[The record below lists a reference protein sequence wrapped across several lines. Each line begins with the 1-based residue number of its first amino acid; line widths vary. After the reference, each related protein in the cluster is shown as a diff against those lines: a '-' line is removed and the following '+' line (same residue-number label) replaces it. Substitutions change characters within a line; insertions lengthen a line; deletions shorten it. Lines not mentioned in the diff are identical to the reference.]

1 MSATAAPP
9 DIPPG
14 LPARDGRH
22 FALAFAAASLAAI
35 GAMALLPAPSA
46 PRPARFVEAPPS
58 PADRAAATLERASA
72 ARPMDAEALRRL
84 ADQLR
89 TTHRP
94 LQLAI
99 ALERLHALTGEPAPL
114 REAMELRTDLG
125 DQAAARAALDRLSA
139 IGATTEAEA
148 LRLAA
153 LRIEGGD
160 AAGAVSGLM
169 QALARRPTPELALRT
184 VQAAVRLP
192 EPGIALRALG
202 ATLFQAAPDLLE
214 ALRRVLM
221 GDSRPD
227 LALLLLE
234 GLPLPAQADP
244 ATAFALAQAEA
255 RAGWGGAALARLLAL
270 RATDGLPAGAGA
282 LLVDLA
288 LREGRLDEAFE
299 VAALLPAEA
308 WPAALPAR
316 LAEAA
321 RLAQRPELPRRIDP
335 QRLAS
340 RPEMAAQ
347 VALARGDRAVARRLA
362 ELAVGRPP
370 NSMEGARGLALVL
383 RDAGQD
389 QAAWDRLRRELQGA
403 RPDPGALRL
412 FAELSM
418 APARSGPGLA
428 LLERHR
434 ADGMVAGE
442 AWLRLALAEERG
454 EEAARFLADGGPAGG
469 STLGAGALVEAL
481 SLAARRRDAA
491 LADASAAA
499 LRSRRD
505 WPDGWTPEEARVTA
519 ALARPLGT
527 GSLGLALDMLD
538 WASEQEARNRIVLL
552 LAAVPEIGAVAAQLP
567 QLAQHPALRRL
578 RREAEAGQA
587 AAEGTTARLALL
599 AVLSPRDA
607 VPLLARRAEAEP
619 ARFGPAQVLAVYRA
633 DGPAQGEASLR
644 ALLPRLPRQQ
654 QESTLFLLLGSAPAE
669 ARPQLARVAD
679 EVLGAGWRPRFEAVL
694 ARQGRRAELVAAL
707 RARAAMPGEDRRE
720 IARRLAELGE
730 TDMGE

>member
-214 ALRRVLM
+214 ALRRVLI

-335 QRLAS
+335 QRLAP

-347 VALARGDRAVARRLA
+347 VALARGDRAAARRLA
-362 ELAVGRPP
+362 ELALGRPP
-370 NSMEGARGLALVL
+370 NSTDGARGLALVL

-418 APARSGPGLA
+418 APARGGPGLA

-434 ADGMVAGE
+434 ADGMAAGE

-454 EEAARFLADGGPAGG
+454 EEAARFLTEGGPAG
-469 STLGAGALVEAL
+469 AGELVEAL

-619 ARFGPAQVLAVYRA
+619 ARFGPAQALAVYRA

-644 ALLPRLPRQQ
+644 ALLPRLARPQ
-654 QESTLFLLLGSAPAE
+654 QEGTLFLLLGAAPAE
-669 ARPQLARVAD
+669 ARPLLARVAD
-679 EVLGAGWRPRFEAVL
+679 EVLGAGWRPRFEALL

-730 TDMGE
+730 TDIGE

>member
-1 MSATAAPP
+1 MSASAAPP
-9 DIPPG
+9 ARAPG
-14 LPARDGRH
+14 LPLRDGRR
-22 FALAFAAASLAAI
+22 FAVSFAAASAAAI
-35 GAMALLPAPSA
+35 GAMALLPDPSA
-46 PRPARFVEAPPS
+46 PRPARFVEAAPS

-153 LRIEGGD
+153 LRLDGGD
-160 AAGAVSGLM
+160 AAGAVAGLM
-169 QALARRPTPELALRT
+169 QALARGPTPELALRT
-184 VQAAVRLP
+184 VQAAMRLP
-192 EPGIALRALG
+192 EPGVALRALG
-202 ATLFQAAPDLLE
+202 AALGQMAPDLLE

-221 GDSRPD
+221 GDARPD

-234 GLPLPAQADP
+234 GLPPATQAEP

-282 LLVDLA
+282 LLVELA
-288 LREGRLDEAFE
+288 LREGRVEEAFE

-308 WPAALPAR
+308 WPPALPAR

-321 RLAQRPELPRRIDP
+321 RIAQRQDLARRIDP
-335 QRLAS
+335 QRLAA
-340 RPEMAAQ
+340 RPEIAAPI
-347 VALARGDRAVARRLA
+347 ALARGDRAAARRLA
-362 ELAVGRPP
+362 EAALARPP
-370 NSMEGARGLALVL
+370 NSSDGARGLALVL
-383 RDAGQD
+383 REVGQD
-389 QAAWDRLRRELQGA
+389 QPAWDRLRRDLQGA

-418 APARSGPGLA
+418 AASRGAAGLA

-434 ADGMVAGE
+434 GDGPAAGE
-442 AWLRLALAEERG
+442 AWLRLALAEDRA

-469 STLGAGALVEAL
+469 AALAEAL
-481 SLAARRRDAA
+481 TLAARRREPA
-491 LADASAAA
+491 LADAAAAA
-499 LRSRRD
+499 LRARRE
-505 WPDGWTPEEARVTA
+505 WPDGWTTEEARVTA

-552 LAAVPEIGAVAAQLP
+552 LAAVPEIGSVAAQLP
-567 QLAQHPALRRL
+567 TVAQHPALRRL
-578 RREAEAGQA
+578 RREAEAAGPQA
-587 AAEGTTARLALL
+587 NEGTTARLALL

-619 ARFGPAQVLAVYRA
+619 GRFGPALALAAFRA
-633 DGPAQGEASLR
+633 EGTAQGEAQLR
-644 ALLPRLPRQQ
+644 ALLPRLTRPQ
-654 QESTLFLLLGSAPAE
+654 QEGTLFLLLGAAPAE
-669 ARPQLARVAD
+669 ARPLLARITD
-679 EVLGAGWRPRFEAVL
+679 EALGAGWRPRFEAML

-707 RARAAMPGEDRRE
+707 RARAALPGEDRRE

-730 TDMGE
+730 ADTGE